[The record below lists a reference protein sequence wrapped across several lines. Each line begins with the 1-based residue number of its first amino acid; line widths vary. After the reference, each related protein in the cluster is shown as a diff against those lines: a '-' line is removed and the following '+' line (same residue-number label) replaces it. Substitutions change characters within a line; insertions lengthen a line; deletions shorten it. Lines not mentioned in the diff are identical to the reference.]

1 MSTPAAPSAPVTDEE
16 IQSYQRDGFVRLE
29 EFFSG
34 GEMDV
39 LREAIDDA
47 IASHRDRILGA
58 EKGGRSS
65 DDYERVFNQM
75 VNLWVDCPAVK
86 PFSLSSR
93 LAEAGRSL
101 SQCRHVRIYH
111 DHALVGG
118 R

>member
-58 EKGGRSS
+58 EKGAGARMTTSASS
-65 DDYERVFNQM
+65 TSWSTSGSTV
-75 VNLWVDCPAVK
+75 P
-86 PFSLSSR
+86 P
-93 LAEAGRSL
+93 
-101 SQCRHVRIYH
+101 
-111 DHALVGG
+111 
-118 R
+118 